1 MQIVPDRRASVG
13 RAPCPAAK
21 VDLERYRKALQCN
34 ALPCTPFT
42 LPTALNKKGSSK
54 DDLSGLTPLEF
65 VQYPARLPLRKLL
78 GGKCLNLRKSSETPQ
93 IPVFRICLR
102 SLFDASQKARLTF
115 DSHAISVARFATG
128 KAAACRCCKQQPT
141 QPLGAIPLK
150 SLPAKPFSSIRGKT
164 AGSFKKLPFLLFFH
178 FPERNA
184 GNDAYTTQVFRL
196 RRNYA

>member
-65 VQYPARLPLRKLL
+65 VQYPARLPLRKLE
-78 GGKCLNLRKSSETPQ
+78 GEVSKYFTGIREFSAPKISNA
-93 IPVFRICLR
+93 R
-102 SLFDASQKARLTF
+102 SK
-115 DSHAISVARFATG
+115 
-128 KAAACRCCKQQPT
+128 
-141 QPLGAIPLK
+141 
-150 SLPAKPFSSIRGKT
+150 PA
-164 AGSFKKLPFLLFFH
+164 
-178 FPERNA
+178 
-184 GNDAYTTQVFRL
+184 
-196 RRNYA
+196 